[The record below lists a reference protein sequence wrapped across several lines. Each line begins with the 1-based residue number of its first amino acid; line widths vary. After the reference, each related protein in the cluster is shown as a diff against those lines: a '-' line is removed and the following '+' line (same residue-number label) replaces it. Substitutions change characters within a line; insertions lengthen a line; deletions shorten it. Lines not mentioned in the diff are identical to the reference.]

1 MSLTLSLVR
10 HAKSAWDDPEL
21 EDFERPLNA
30 RGRRDAPRMA
40 RLAADQYEMVPTLLT
55 SPAVRAITTA
65 RRFAEAFDS
74 DPRSMRIDARLYE
87 ASAGDWSE
95 VIQSQP
101 DDSANLMAFGHN
113 PGISAFA
120 GWLCPELQGIDMPT
134 AAIVTL
140 RLDLSS
146 WADTRPD
153 CASKLAYWR
162 PRDLAT

>member
-40 RLAADQYEMVPTLLT
+40 QRAAAECAQVPVLLS

-65 RRFAEAFDS
+65 RRFAEAFDI
-74 DPRSMRIDARLYE
+74 DARTMRIDARLYE
-87 ASAGDWSE
+87 ASAGDWCD
-95 VIQSQP
+95 VVQAQP
-101 DDSANLMAFGHN
+101 DDGQALMAFGHN

-120 GWLCPELQGIDMPT
+120 GWLCDELKGVDMPT
-134 AAIVTL
+134 AAFVML
-140 RLDLSS
+140 RLD
-146 WADTRPD
+146 
-153 CASKLAYWR
+153 CARWSALTPGCGRLLAYHR
-162 PRDLAT
+162 PRDLDG

>member
-40 RLAADQYEMVPTLLT
+40 RLAAERCDRPPVLLS

-65 RRFAEAFDS
+65 RRFAEAFGTDA
-74 DPRSMRIDARLYE
+74 RNMRIDARLYE

-101 DDSANLMAFGHN
+101 DDGHGLMAFGHN

-120 GWLCPELQGIDMPT
+120 GWLCTELQGVDMPT
-134 AAIVTL
+134 AAIIML
-140 RLDLSS
+140 RLDCAS
-146 WADTRPD
+146 WSAIHPD
-153 CASKLAYWR
+153 CATKIDYLR
-162 PRDLAT
+162 PRDLEA

>member
-40 RLAADQYEMVPTLLT
+40 RVAAERYEHPPVLLT

-65 RRFAEAFDS
+65 RRFAEALGS
-74 DPRSMRIDARLYE
+74 DARTMRIDARLYE

-101 DDSANLMAFGHN
+101 DDSHDLMAFGHN

-120 GWLCPELQGIDMPT
+120 GWLCNDMKGIDMPT
-134 AAIVTL
+134 AAIIML
-140 RLDLSS
+140 RLDCDS
-146 WADTRPD
+146 WSALYPG
-153 CASKLAYWR
+153 CAEMIEYVR
-162 PRDLAT
+162 PRELDP

>member
-40 RLAADQYEMVPTLLT
+40 QLAATQCAQVPILLS

-65 RRFAEAFDS
+65 RRFAEAFDI
-74 DPRSMRIDARLYE
+74 DARTMRIDARLYE
-87 ASAGDWSE
+87 ASAGDWCE
-95 VIQSQP
+95 VLQSQP
-101 DDSANLMAFGHN
+101 DDGKALMAFGHN

-120 GWLCPELQGIDMPT
+120 AWLCPDMRGVEMPT
-134 AAIVTL
+134 AALLIL
-140 RLDLSS
+140 ELECQR
-146 WADTRPD
+146 WAELAPD
-153 CASKLAYWR
+153 CARRIAYHR
-162 PRDLAT
+162 PRDVEA